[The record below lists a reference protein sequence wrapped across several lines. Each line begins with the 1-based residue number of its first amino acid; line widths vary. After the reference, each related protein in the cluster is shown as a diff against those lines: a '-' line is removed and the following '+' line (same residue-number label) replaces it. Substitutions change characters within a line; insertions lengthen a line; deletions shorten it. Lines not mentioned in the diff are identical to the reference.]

1 MLINVAVFMIE
12 MVILHKY
19 VLIIIITSFA
29 LGNCDKD
36 VKIQLFE
43 KFKKPST
50 CNSTV
55 PILLK

>member
-29 LGNCDKD
+29 LWNCDKD

-50 CNSTV
+50 CKTV